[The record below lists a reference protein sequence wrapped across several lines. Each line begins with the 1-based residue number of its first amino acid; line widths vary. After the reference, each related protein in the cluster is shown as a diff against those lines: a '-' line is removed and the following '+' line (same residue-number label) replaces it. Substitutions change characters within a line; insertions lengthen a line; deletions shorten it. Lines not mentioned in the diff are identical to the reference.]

1 MADLPDIDTS
11 DVSFIAFFN
20 AIDQGGVQ
28 DTDPTEVT
36 SHGNVQSYTLYDN
49 GVEGV
54 YTTVTGRDCAF
65 RVKEDGWFVAW
76 FNRYENYN
84 NGENTNPDDL
94 RGPWDLLNDWAD
106 YTGGPDDITTNSL
119 ERCINALK
127 NELSN
132 SGSVTYSA
140 SDVGLYDYRY
150 SSAAGITGLSY
161 HDIAQNG
168 NNFTNY
174 PGLQYTSGTTV
185 HWAAATSTVHAQYVS
200 DDGGVCDIDFEGT
213 DITYVHNEDD
223 SNSYAGTA
231 QTHHGNIDLISRGL
245 IPDTDTEYTGSA
257 YHNSHNAGDIY
268 GNLNCLLVW
277 E

>member
-20 AIDQGGVQ
+20 AIDQGGVT
-28 DTDPTEVT
+28 DIDPTEVT
-36 SHGNVQSYTLYDN
+36 NHGNVQSYTLYDN

-65 RVKEDGWFVAW
+65 RVKEDGWFAAW
-76 FNRYENYN
+76 FNRYENFDN
-84 NGENTNPDDL
+84 SENEDPDNV
-94 RGPWDLLNDWAD
+94 RGPWDLVNDWTDFNTA
-106 YTGGPDDITTNSL
+106 DDITQNSL

-140 SDVGLYDYRY
+140 SDAGLYDYRNQ
-150 SSAAGITGLSY
+150 SAAGITGLSCY
-161 HDIAQNG
+161 NDSTNIATNG
-168 NNFTNY
+168 DHSYEY

-185 HWAAATSTVHAQYVS
+185 HWAAGIASGEARH
-200 DDGGVCDIDFEGT
+200 DDFDGYGGSIDIDFENTNIIDADG
-213 DITYVHNEDD
+213 DD
-223 SNSYAGTA
+223 YDRDLAVWG
-231 QTHHGNIDLISRGL
+231 GIDLISRGL
-245 IPDTDTEYTGSA
+245 IPDADTEYTGKVDA
-257 YHNSHNAGDIY
+257 QFVEENAFGT
-268 GNLNCLLVW
+268 LNCLLVW